1 MVQVAVRVPPCTA
14 PWPRRAWAFGRWSGG
29 RRGAGAEERRRG
41 GLASL
46 VGGVG
51 VERLETGQVP
61 IVVGWRARHDGADW
75 KCKTSS

>member
-1 MVQVAVRVPPCTA
+1 MVQVAVRVPPRLPPLHRPNA
-14 PWPRRAWAFGRWSGG
+14 EL
-29 RRGAGAEERRRG
+29 RRGHHAVQGAVAERRRRG

-61 IVVGWRARHDGADW
+61 VVVGWRTRHDGADW
-75 KCKTSS
+75 ICKASS